1 MCARVLVRLFSTCVL
16 LRRLN
21 GPVSPFVFAVRE
33 RFASVRRGAPPL
45 SAHVSTPGR
54 DGKRTLSRASDDASS
69 VGNSPV
75 PDSPALTNAVSTSS
89 TLSGTASFGSAPRT
103 LQRHKDFVMVSVLPA
118 CCRRSSRRTR
128 RSSHSMMVQG
138 CHGASVPIR
147 AVWTIYAV
155 R

>member
-1 MCARVLVRLFSTCVL
+1 MSSRRGEEGGGGSTALCARVLVRLFSTCVL

-33 RFASVRRGAPPL
+33 RFASV
-45 SAHVSTPGR
+45 
-54 DGKRTLSRASDDASS
+54 DASS